1 MNSFLNLLFFQ
12 AKNIA
17 PQRNLGEV
25 SLLAPVH
32 PVLPAVQTGLWG
44 RRVEAETSASGRGL
58 TAAPA
63 DPAQVQMAPS
73 ISTTVKVETQAPT
86 QALVSAQIQPPVP
99 VSFQAGAIPD
109 TPGSTLIKAPTSVPI
124 QVPTAGHALVK
135 AQVQAPVSATGP
147 TFEPSKG
154 SSTSS
159 DTSSAIGEPKL
170 SVLGL
175 ASVPIP
181 VTLPV
186 SVQTAAPASVAALV
200 PAPVLMP
207 PGIQTALSVSE
218 CASLA
223 TTQQNL
229 EATSASST
237 LQHELCVE
245 VGIKPKFAHCTS
257 VILIFSHI
265 I

>member
-1 MNSFLNLLFFQ
+1 MPKFVIFLQ

-17 PQRNLGEV
+17 PQRNFGEV
-25 SLLAPVH
+25 SILAPVH

-44 RRVEAETSASGRGL
+44 GGVETEASASGLGL

-63 DPAQVQMAPS
+63 DPAQAAS
-73 ISTTVKVETQAPT
+73 ISASTTVKVETQAPT
-86 QALVSAQIQPPVP
+86 QAVVAAQIQPPVP
-99 VSFQAGAIPD
+99 ASFQAGAIPD
-109 TPGSTLIKAPTSVPI
+109 TPSSNLIKAPTSVPI
-124 QVPTAGHALVK
+124 QVPTAGHVLATAPVQALV
-135 AQVQAPVSATGP
+135 SAAGP
-147 TFEPSKG
+147 TFGPSKG

-159 DTSSAIGEPKL
+159 NTNSALGEPKL
-170 SVLGL
+170 SVPGS

-186 SVQTAAPASVAALV
+186 SVQSAAPASVAASV

-207 PGIQTALSVSE
+207 PGIQTAIPVSE

-229 EATSASST
+229 ESTSASSA
-237 LQHELCVE
+237 LQHELGVE
-245 VGIKPKFAHCTS
+245 VGIKPTFAHFQVCY
-257 VILIFSHI
+257 
-265 I
+265 

>member
-1 MNSFLNLLFFQ
+1 MNSFPNLLFFQ

-17 PQRNLGEV
+17 PQRTLGEV
-25 SLLAPVH
+25 SLLAPV
-32 PVLPAVQTGLWG
+32 Q
-44 RRVEAETSASGRGL
+44 
-58 TAAPA
+58 
-63 DPAQVQMAPS
+63 S
-73 ISTTVKVETQAPT
+73 ISTTIKVETQAPT

-99 VSFQAGAIPD
+99 VSFQAGTIPD
-109 TPGSTLIKAPTSVPI
+109 TPGSTLIKAPNSVPI

-186 SVQTAAPASVAALV
+186 SVQSAAPASVAAL
-200 PAPVLMP
+200 
-207 PGIQTALSVSE
+207 SVSE
-218 CASLA
+218 CASVA

-245 VGIKPKFAHCTS
+245 VGIKPKFAHFQ
-257 VILIFSHI
+257 V
-265 I
+265 